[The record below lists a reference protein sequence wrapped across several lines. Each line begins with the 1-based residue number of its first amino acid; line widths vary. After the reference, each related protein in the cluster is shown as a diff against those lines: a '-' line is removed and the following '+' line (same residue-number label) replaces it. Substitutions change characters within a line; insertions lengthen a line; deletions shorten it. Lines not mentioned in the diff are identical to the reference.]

1 MITWY
6 IINHVALRPP
16 HPGSHGPLSAH
27 ENDEPSTT
35 TPTRPLS
42 LRDVGPMASRR
53 HPHCHLITTH
63 RLGRPYQLAPPLVEG
78 CGLATTLP
86 KPSAS
91 ASSRMSPNEKNTG
104 LHERGMWEDA
114 GKRTRRSPP
123 PRLFFFAHEERVDD
137 AVSMFHHLLV
147 PRHVTTHPPPL
158 APALS
163 RERHRNRQ
171 RRCTPHM
178 LPPRT
183 PSLPTNDPENDA
195 EAAYTP
201 YATSESPFHSRSS
214 LLCPRTT
221 LKTMR
226 RRRRPHTPPLS
237 PLFARD

>member
-1 MITWY
+1 VITWY

-123 PRLFFFAHEERVDD
+123 PRLFFFAHEERVDV
-137 AVSMFHHLLV
+137 AVSMYHHLLV

-158 APALS
+158 APL
-163 RERHRNRQ
+163 
-171 RRCTPHM
+171 C
-178 LPPRT
+178 LV
-183 PSLPTNDPENDA
+183 NDIENDSDGVHFTCRLLA
-195 EAAYTP
+195 P
-201 YATSESPFHSRSS
+201 P
-214 LLCPRTT
+214 LCPRTT
-221 LKTMR
+221 PKTMR
-226 RRRRPHTPPLS
+226 RRRIPHTPPLS
-237 PLFARD
+237 PLFTHDRACSAHERP